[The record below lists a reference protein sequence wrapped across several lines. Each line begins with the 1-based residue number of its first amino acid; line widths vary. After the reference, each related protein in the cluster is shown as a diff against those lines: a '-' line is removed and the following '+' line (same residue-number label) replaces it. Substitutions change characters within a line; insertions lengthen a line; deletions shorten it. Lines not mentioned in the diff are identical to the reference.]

1 MVIMNVPILKPLN
14 PTSDSITLIKLLLY
28 EEIKET
34 IHIYIYIYICMCVY
48 INIYM
53 CVYKY
58 IYIYKTWLSQAY
70 NMPFANTKLGSD
82 TKRA

>member
-1 MVIMNVPILKPLN
+1 MNVPILKPLN

-34 IHIYIYIYICMCVY
+34 IYIYICMCVY
-48 INIYM
+48 INIYIYM

-58 IYIYKTWLSQAY
+58 IYIYIY
-70 NMPFANTKLGSD
+70 IYI
-82 TKRA
+82 

>member
-1 MVIMNVPILKPLN
+1 MNVPILRPLN
-14 PTSDSITLIKLLLY
+14 PTSDSSTLITLLLY

-34 IHIYIYIYICMCVY
+34 IYIYICVCVY
-48 INIYM
+48 INI
-53 CVYKY
+53 Y

-70 NMPFANTKLGSD
+70 NMPFVNTKLGSD

>member
-34 IHIYIYIYICMCVY
+34 IYIYMYVCVY
-48 INIYM
+48 KYIYM

-58 IYIYKTWLSQAY
+58 IYIYIY
-70 NMPFANTKLGSD
+70 I
-82 TKRA
+82 